1 MRTIFVELATYSLR
15 HTQEWQILLLVTTH
29 WVVHYQGHQWNAEII
44 DIFAQQEVSNMNQQ

>member
-29 WVVHYQGHQWNAEII
+29 WVVHYQGHQWNDEII